1 MEITEIKFIGNRI
14 KYFRRA
20 LGMSRE
26 ESARSVGVSPRTLA
40 AYERG
45 EREMSLGTAIALSKL
60 YKVTINMITDVHKI
74 GI

>member
-1 MEITEIKFIGNRI
+1 MEISEIEFVGNRI

-20 LGMSRE
+20 MGMSRE
-26 ESARSVGVSPRTLA
+26 ESARRIGVSPRTLA

-45 EREMSLGTAIALSKL
+45 EREMGLGTAMALSRL
-60 YKVTINMITDVHKI
+60 YKVTINMITDVYKI